1 MATPTTLPR
10 PRAGLSGRWLAGGI
24 ALIVVAILAA
34 LLLGGAIK
42 RPAAT
47 SAAPATVAVT
57 RGSLTATVPGSGS
70 VAAEQNL
77 SLGFQ
82 GTGTVTE
89 VLVKEGDSV
98 QAGQVL
104 ARLDDRQFVLQVTNA
119 QAGLQS
125 AKARLSQAQ
134 QGNARPEDL
143 ASAQAAVASAQANFD
158 KVSKGPTA
166 SDLAAV
172 QAALSS
178 AQAAYQAAVNSGGT
192 TGSQLE
198 AAAAS
203 VQKTQAALAQAQAAY
218 DKVASNPNI
227 GMLPQSLQ
235 LQQATI
241 DYNQAKAN
249 YDSLVQTSGSDAQSK
264 TQSAASQVAQAR
276 ANLAKLTPRA
286 EDVTAAQASLDQAK
300 ANLGKLTSAGT
311 ATDLAIQQAAV
322 AQAEAALQ
330 QAQLNL
336 DNATLN
342 APFAGIISQV
352 NVVTGSLPNN
362 AAPAMKLI
370 NRNPLHVDLKLSE
383 NDVAQVQL
391 GQPVTLA
398 VASLNG
404 WKTTG
409 KVSYVAPA
417 ADNSNGVVTY
427 AVRVSFPDTDPTV
440 KVGMTADMIITTAR
454 KDNVLLVPNSALL
467 PKGTGRAVQIPAT
480 DTQGHPTTSEVD
492 VQTGLSDGVNT
503 EITGGLS
510 AGQQIVALPDTNAPR
525 RPGSGFFGG

>member
-1 MATPTTLPR
+1 MTRTDDPAFPHSHGDRRPLILYTSLRCPAARRRAFQRARDFRQTSMVFRKGHPMATPTTLPR

-125 AKARLSQAQ
+125 ARARLSQAQ
-134 QGNARPEDL
+134 QGNDRPEDL

-192 TGSQLE
+192 TGSQ
-198 AAAAS
+198 
-203 VQKTQAALAQAQAAY
+203 
-218 DKVASNPNI
+218 
-227 GMLPQSLQ
+227 M
-235 LQQATI
+235 
-241 DYNQAKAN
+241 
-249 YDSLVQTSGSDAQSK
+249 
-264 TQSAASQVAQAR
+264 
-276 ANLAKLTPRA
+276 
-286 EDVTAAQASLDQAK
+286 
-300 ANLGKLTSAGT
+300 
-311 ATDLAIQQAAV
+311 
-322 AQAEAALQ
+322 
-330 QAQLNL
+330 
-336 DNATLN
+336 
-342 APFAGIISQV
+342 
-352 NVVTGSLPNN
+352 
-362 AAPAMKLI
+362 
-370 NRNPLHVDLKLSE
+370 
-383 NDVAQVQL
+383 
-391 GQPVTLA
+391 
-398 VASLNG
+398 
-404 WKTTG
+404 
-409 KVSYVAPA
+409 
-417 ADNSNGVVTY
+417 
-427 AVRVSFPDTDPTV
+427 
-440 KVGMTADMIITTAR
+440 
-454 KDNVLLVPNSALL
+454 
-467 PKGTGRAVQIPAT
+467 
-480 DTQGHPTTSEVD
+480 
-492 VQTGLSDGVNT
+492 
-503 EITGGLS
+503 
-510 AGQQIVALPDTNAPR
+510 
-525 RPGSGFFGG
+525 